1 MSVFILIL
9 ATGTAAAVYTAASRP
24 ARLKRLA
31 KRTGGIFCRS
41 RSELLTSQ
49 NTDRLEIFSFFVCS
63 FKNVITRKEVSAF
76 TRLADMTAQDE
87 NGNKLPAFTVF
98 SAECFTGGRPVLK
111 ITPTESPFCRSRFTA
126 VKTTD
131 ENINTAYRIFL
142 SAPQAAHLLTA
153 PLQRLLARR
162 TDIYVEIYDNAF
174 VYHEGRLVPPG
185 EAEDFR
191 LRATRVLAELTKE
204 ERQTPPARAQ
214 HAAKMPEELPDEKVL
229 ALLAAARPV
238 PQAPTA
244 QNAGFSIWK
253 AVILLLILLAL
264 PALAYYISQNMPH

>member
-31 KRTGGIFCRS
+31 KRTGGNFCRR
-41 RSELLTSQ
+41 RSELLTPQ
-49 NTDRLEIFSFFVCS
+49 NTDRLEIFSSFVCS
-63 FKNVITRKEVSAF
+63 FKNVITRKEDFAF
-76 TRLADMTAQDE
+76 TRSADMGAQDE

-98 SAECFTGGRPVLK
+98 SAECFTGGLPALK
-111 ITPTESPFCRSRFTA
+111 IAPAKGPFCRSRFTA

-142 SAPQAAHLLTA
+142 SAPKAARLLTA
-153 PLQRLLARR
+153 PMQQLLKRR
-162 TDIYVEIYDNAF
+162 TDMYVEIHDNAF

-191 LRATRVLAELTKE
+191 LRATRVLAELTKA
-204 ERQTPPARAQ
+204 ERQIPPARAQ
-214 HAAKMPEELPDEKVL
+214 QASKMPEETTDEKVL
-229 ALLAAARPV
+229 ALLTAARPE
-238 PQAPTA
+238 PYTPLSQSG
-244 QNAGFSIWK
+244 GFSAWK

-264 PALAYYISQNMPH
+264 PALAYYISRNMPR